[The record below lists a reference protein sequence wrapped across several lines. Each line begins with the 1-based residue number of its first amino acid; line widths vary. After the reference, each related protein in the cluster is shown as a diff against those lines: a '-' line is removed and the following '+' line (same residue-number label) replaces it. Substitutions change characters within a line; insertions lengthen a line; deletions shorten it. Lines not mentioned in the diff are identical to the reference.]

1 MSFENIIGNNKI
13 KEFLNQAVEE
23 GHVSHSYLFIG
34 INGIGK
40 TLFAREFAKKS
51 SMLKWKRG

>member
-1 MSFENIIGNNKI
+1 MSFEKIIGNNKI

-40 TLFAREFAKKS
+40 TLLQESLQKKFYA
-51 SMLKWKRG
+51 